1 MLFTPIVQNRVK
13 QLFKRFWHVHFLN
26 CFKNIYY
33 LKAIKKYYVEIFK
46 ITLGYS
52 TIIIKKFYYKKIS
65 K

>member
-46 ITLGYS
+46 ITLLS
-52 TIIIKKFYYKKIS
+52 SKKFIIKKFQNELFF
-65 K
+65 